1 MNLKPI
7 NIILII
13 LIFIVA
19 GIYFGLFSNNSDINK
34 ISPEDAKKNMEND
47 SDIILLDVRTVE
59 ENKTIRIP
67 GSTLIPLDKLE
78 LSAESEIPDKERT
91 IYVYCRSGNRSLSAV
106 KILLKLGYKNVYD
119 LGGINKWPYETIS
132 N

>member
-19 GIYFGLFSNNSDINK
+19 GIYFGLFSNNSDIKK

-59 ENKTIRIP
+59 ENKTIRIL

-78 LSAESEIPDKERT
+78 LSAEREIPDKERT
-91 IYVYCRSGNRSLSAV
+91 IYVYCRSGNRSINAV

-119 LGGINKWPYETIS
+119 LGGINQWPYETIS

>member
-19 GIYFGLFSNNSDINK
+19 GVYFGIFSNNSDIKK
-34 ISPEDAKKNMEND
+34 ISAEDAKNNMENN
-47 SDIILLDVRTVE
+47 SDIILLDVRTEE
-59 ENKTIRIP
+59 ENKEIRIP

-78 LSAESEIPDKERT
+78 SNVEIVIPDKEKT
-91 IYVYCRSGNRSLSAV
+91 IYVYCRSGNRSVSAV

-119 LGGINKWPYETIS
+119 LGGINQWPYETIS

>member
-19 GIYFGLFSNNSDINK
+19 GVYFGIFSNNSDIKK
-34 ISPEDAKKNMEND
+34 ISAEDAKNNMENNL
-47 SDIILLDVRTVE
+47 DIILLDVRTEE
-59 ENKTIRIP
+59 ENKEIRIP

-78 LSAESEIPDKERT
+78 SNVEIVIPDKEKT
-91 IYVYCRSGNRSLSAV
+91 IYVYCRSGNRSVSAV

-119 LGGINKWPYETIS
+119 LGGINQWPYETIS